1 MVIQNLSISVF
12 SWTSYCKVLA
22 ITLIAGTLPPVVASP
37 PASVARSSM
46 ARNVEM
52 NSVLSAAEIQTRL
65 LRLPAWRL
73 DGQAIVCD
81 RRFAGF
87 PEAIAFLDRLV
98 EPAEVAGH
106 HPDLEVSYNRV
117 TIRLTTHDAG
127 GLTEKDFALAETIS
141 QL

>member
-1 MVIQNLSISVF
+1 MIQELAISVLN
-12 SWTSYCKVLA
+12 WTSYCKVLA

-37 PASVARSSM
+37 PTFSVARSSM

-73 DGQAIVCD
+73 EGQVIVCD
-81 RRFAGF
+81 RKFVGF

-98 EPAEVAGH
+98 EPAESAGH

-127 GLTEKDFALAETIS
+127 GLTDKDFDLAEIIS

>member
-1 MVIQNLSISVF
+1 MPRLR
-12 SWTSYCKVLA
+12 WTSYFKVLV
-22 ITLIAGTLPPVVASP
+22 ICLIAGTLSPVVASSP
-37 PASVARSSM
+37 TQGTRPSLARSM
-46 ARNVEM
+46 EM

-73 DGQAIVCD
+73 DGQSIVCD

-87 PEAIAFLDRLV
+87 PEAIAFLNRLV
-98 EPAEVAGH
+98 EPAEAAGH

-127 GLTEKDFALAETIS
+127 GLTDQDFSLAETIS